1 MPAPITDISQLDPN
15 GTYSYADYLKWRFD
29 EAVELFRGKIQRMSP
44 APSMG
49 HQLISQNL
57 ELLLGLHLRG
67 QPCRMFHA
75 PFDVRLPKH
84 PGDPDSRV
92 TTVVQPD
99 IFVVCDP
106 SKFDRRGCN
115 GAPDW
120 IMEILSPG
128 NTRRDLRDKYRLYEE
143 HGVTEYWIISP
154 GDRNITVFT
163 LQNGQYEVVGEWAEP
178 GPVPS
183 ATLPEFVLDWTDV
196 FEGV

>member
-49 HQLISQNL
+49 HQVVSQNMEFL
-57 ELLLGLHLRG
+57 IAQHLRG

-84 PGDPDSRV
+84 PGDPDNRV

-120 IMEILSPG
+120 IIEILSPG
-128 NTRRDLRDKYRLYEE
+128 TAGRDINEKFTLYEE
-143 HGVTEYWIISP
+143 NGVTEYWIVAPGEKNISVFVLENDRYKLI
-154 GDRNITVFT
+154 GDYW
-163 LQNGQYEVVGEWAEP
+163 QP
-178 GPVPS
+178 GPVPVH
-183 ATLPEFVLDWTDV
+183 TLPDLVVEWSEV
-196 FEGV
+196 FEG